1 MSVSVV
7 KPVSAFARIQPLSL
21 MREDRFLLLMK
32 PFVKDAGVVP
42 GFARVVRHKAA
53 ILPRNRFLPK
63 LVEFFKENNME
74 TFEPVIISFVCNW
87 CTYTAADLAG
97 TSRLSYPTN
106 IRLIRVM
113 CTGMVDPQYVI
124 KAFLEGADGVL
135 ISGCHPG
142 DCHYI
147 NGNYKARRRIKL
159 LKEILP
165 RFGIE
170 RDRLRLTWIGAS
182 DGIEFAEIMTQLN
195 DQIIEMGPSQT
206 RLNKAI

>member
-1 MSVSVV
+1 M
-7 KPVSAFARIQPLSL
+7 
-21 MREDRFLLLMK
+21 ED
-32 PFVKDAGVVP
+32 
-42 GFARVVRHKAA
+42 
-53 ILPRNRFLPK
+53 
-63 LVEFFKENNME
+63 
-74 TFEPVIISFVCNW
+74 FEPTIIAFVCNW

-97 TSRLSYPTN
+97 TSRLTYPEN
-106 IRLIRVM
+106 VRLIRVM

-165 RFGIE
+165 QFGFE
-170 RDRLRLTWIGAS
+170 SERLRLTWIGAS
-182 DGIEFAEIMTQLN
+182 DGIQFAEIMGELVGQVKAL
-195 DQIIEMGPSQT
+195 GPSQAK
-206 RLNKAI
+206 LKMVI